1 MFKNI
6 YHIHFVGIG
15 GIGMSGIA
23 EVLKSMGYSISGS
36 DMKESQ
42 ITEHLGNIGISIKI
56 GHCEDNVGD
65 ADVVVYS
72 SAVKADNVELV
83 RAKRDKIPVIP
94 RAEMLAELMRM
105 KFSIGVA
112 GTHGKT
118 TTTSLIAKI
127 FHNAKLDPTIII
139 GGQVKVFEDA
149 NARLGAGEYLIAE
162 ADESDKSFLK
172 LFTSMAVIT
181 NIDEDHLDNYKDL
194 EEIKEHFIK
203 FANSVPFYGAVIMC
217 LDDAN
222 NVDVMDRITSKTITY
237 GFSRKAH
244 VRAVEVKMKVLG
256 SRFQLV
262 SRNMPLGEIVIN
274 IPGRHNILNS
284 LAAAAV
290 AIEMEIPFKVIKE
303 ALSQFTGVKRRF
315 EILYKDE
322 KKNIFIVDDYA
333 HHPAEIFTVINSAR
347 NMGDY
352 KVVTVFQ
359 PHLYS
364 RTLSLKERFSEI
376 LSKSD
381 ISIVTDIYPARE
393 KPIEGVTGAILFEE
407 IQKNLGVNAH
417 YVEDKG
423 NLPSYLK
430 QFIEENTIFLFI
442 GAGDI
447 NKYSVLFSE
456 ELSNEKN

>member
-6 YHIHFVGIG
+6 YRIHFVGIG

-36 DMKESQ
+36 DIKESQ
-42 ITEHLGNIGISIKI
+42 ITNHLKSIGIMINIGHS
-56 GHCEDNVGD
+56 ERNVGD

-72 SAVKADNVELV
+72 SAVKNDNIELV
-83 RAKRDKIPVIP
+83 CAKKEKIPVIG

-118 TTTSLIAKI
+118 TTTSLIAII

-139 GGQVKVFEDA
+139 GGQVKIFEDA
-149 NARLGAGEYLIAE
+149 NAKLGAGEYLIAE

-194 EEIKEHFIK
+194 EEIKDHFVK

-217 LDDAN
+217 MDDAN
-222 NVDVMDRITSKTITY
+222 NVDVMDRITSKIITY
-237 GFSRKAH
+237 GFSRKAN
-244 VRAVEVKMKVLG
+244 VRATEIKMKILG
-256 SRFQLV
+256 SKYQLL
-262 SRNMPLGEIVIN
+262 SRNMPLGEITLN
-274 IPGRHNILNS
+274 IPGRHNVLNS

-290 AIEMEIPFKVIKE
+290 AIEMEIPFEAIKE
-303 ALSQFTGVKRRF
+303 GLGQFSGVKRRF
-315 EILYKDE
+315 EILYKDD

-352 KVVTVFQ
+352 RVVTVFQ

-364 RTLSLKERFSEI
+364 RTLSLRERFSEI

-381 ISIVTDIYPARE
+381 ISVVTDIYPARE
-393 KPIEGVTGAILFEE
+393 APIPGVTGKILFDEVK
-407 IQKNLGVNAH
+407 KNLNDNAH
-417 YVEDKG
+417 YVEDKN

-430 QFIEENTIFLFI
+430 KFAAENTIFLFI

-447 NKYSVLFSE
+447 NKYSKLFAE
-456 ELSNEKN
+456 ELSGENN

>member
-15 GIGMSGIA
+15 GIGMSGIS

-36 DMKESQ
+36 DIRESQ
-42 ITEHLGNIGISIKI
+42 ITDHLKSIGIKIVI
-56 GHCEDNVGD
+56 GHSPSNVGD

-72 SAVKADNVELV
+72 SAVKSDNVELIQ
-83 RAKRDKIPVIP
+83 AKKEKIPVIP

-139 GGQVKVFEDA
+139 GGQVKVFEGA

-203 FANSVPFYGAVIMC
+203 FANSVPFYGSVIIC
-217 LDDAN
+217 IDDEN
-222 NVDVMDRITSKTITY
+222 NRNVLDRINSKVISY
-237 GFSRKAH
+237 GFGRRGD
-244 VRAVEVKMKVLG
+244 VRAIDLKMKVLG
-256 SRFQLV
+256 SKYQLV
-262 SRNMPLGEIVIN
+262 SRNMPLGEITLN
-274 IPGRHNILNS
+274 IPGKHNVLNS

-290 AIEMEIPFKVIKE
+290 AIEMEIPFKTIKE
-303 ALSQFTGVKRRF
+303 ALSQFSGVKRRF
-315 EILYKDE
+315 EIIFQDE
-322 KKNIFIVDDYA
+322 RKNIFVVDDYA

-364 RTLSLKERFSEI
+364 RTLSLKDRFSEV

-381 ISIVTDIYPARE
+381 ISVVTDIYPARE
-393 KPIEGVTGAILFEE
+393 TPVEGVTGEILYNE
-407 IQKNLGVNAH
+407 IKKTLKDNAH
-417 YVEDKG
+417 YVPDK
-423 NLPSYLK
+423 NDLPGFLK
-430 QFIEENTIFLFI
+430 KFADDNTIFLFI

-447 NKYSVLFSE
+447 NKYS
-456 ELSNEKN
+456 LSFAEAMNEKI

>member
-6 YHIHFVGIG
+6 YRIHFVGIG

-23 EVLKSMGYSISGS
+23 EVMKSMGYSISGS

-42 ITEHLGNIGISIKI
+42 ITEHLESAGIKI
-56 GHCEDNVGD
+56 RIGHSPENVGD

-72 SAVKADNVELV
+72 SAVKSDNAELV
-83 RAKRDKIPVIP
+83 YARSEKIPVIP

-172 LFTSMAVIT
+172 LYTSMAVIT

-194 EEIKEHFIK
+194 EEIKDHFVK

-217 LDDAN
+217 LDDKN
-222 NVDVMDRITSKTITY
+222 NASVMERITSKIITY
-237 GFSRKAH
+237 GFSRRAD
-244 VRAVEVKMKVLG
+244 VRASEAKMRVLG
-256 SRFQLV
+256 SRYQLV
-262 SRNMPLGEIVIN
+262 SRNMPLGEIVLN
-274 IPGRHNILNS
+274 IPGKHNILNS
-284 LAAAAV
+284 LAAAAT
-290 AIEMEIPFKVIKE
+290 AIEMEIPFEVIRD
-303 ALSQFTGVKRRF
+303 ALSQFSGVKRRY
-315 EILYKDE
+315 EILFKDE
-322 KKNIFIVDDYA
+322 KRGIFIIDDYA

-352 KVVTVFQ
+352 RVVTIFQ

-364 RTLSLKERFSEI
+364 RTLSLKERFADV

-381 ISIVTDIYPARE
+381 VAVVTDIYPARE
-393 KPIEGVTGAILFEE
+393 APIEGVTGEILYNE
-407 IQKNLGVNAH
+407 IKKNLGENAC
-417 YVEDKG
+417 YVQDK
-423 NLPSYLK
+423 NDLPSYLK
-430 QFIEENTIFLFI
+430 RFAGENTIFLFV

-447 NKYSVLFSE
+447 NKYSVLFSK
-456 ELSNEKN
+456 ELSDENL

>member
-6 YHIHFVGIG
+6 YRIHFVGIG

-36 DMKESQ
+36 DIKESQ
-42 ITEHLGNIGISIKI
+42 ITNHLKSIGIMINIGHS
-56 GHCEDNVGD
+56 ERNVGD

-72 SAVKADNVELV
+72 SAVKNDNIELV
-83 RAKRDKIPVIP
+83 CAKKEKIPVIG
-94 RAEMLAELMRM
+94 RSELLAELMRM

-139 GGQVKVFEDA
+139 GGQVKIFEDA
-149 NARLGAGEYLIAE
+149 NAKLGAGEYLIAE

-194 EEIKEHFIK
+194 EEIKDHFVK

-217 LDDAN
+217 MDDAN
-222 NVDVMDRITSKTITY
+222 NVDVMDRITSKIITY
-237 GFSRKAH
+237 GFSRKAN
-244 VRAVEVKMKVLG
+244 VRATEIKMKILG
-256 SRFQLV
+256 SKYQLL
-262 SRNMPLGEIVIN
+262 SRNMPLGEITLN
-274 IPGRHNILNS
+274 IPGRHNVLNS

-290 AIEMEIPFKVIKE
+290 AIEMEIPFEAIKE
-303 ALSQFTGVKRRF
+303 GLGQFSGVKRRF
-315 EILYKDE
+315 EILYKDD

-352 KVVTVFQ
+352 RVVTVFQ

-364 RTLSLKERFSEI
+364 RTLSLRERFSEI

-381 ISIVTDIYPARE
+381 ISVVTDIYPARE
-393 KPIEGVTGAILFEE
+393 APIPGVTGKILFDEVK
-407 IQKNLGVNAH
+407 KNLNDNAH
-417 YVEDKG
+417 YVEDKN

-430 QFIEENTIFLFI
+430 KFAAENTIFLFI

-447 NKYSVLFSE
+447 NKYSKLFAE
-456 ELSNEKN
+456 ELSGENN

>member
-36 DMKESQ
+36 DIKESQ
-42 ITEHLGNIGISIKI
+42 ITDHLKSIGINIRI
-56 GHCEDNVGD
+56 GHSADNVGSS
-65 ADVVVYS
+65 DVVVYS
-72 SAVKADNVELV
+72 SAIKIDNIELEY
-83 RAKRDKIPVIP
+83 AKKEKIPVIP
-94 RAEMLAELMRM
+94 RAMMLAELMRM

-127 FHNAKLDPTIII
+127 FHNANLDPTIII
-139 GGQVKVFEDA
+139 GGQVKAFENA
-149 NARLGAGEYLIAE
+149 NARLGTGEYLIAE

-194 EEIKEHFIK
+194 QEIKEHFIK
-203 FANSVPFYGAVIMC
+203 FANSVPFYGSVIMC
-217 LDDAN
+217 MDDEN
-222 NVDVMDRITSKTITY
+222 NRNVMDKITSKIITY
-237 GFSRKAH
+237 GFNRKSN
-244 VRAVEVKMKVLG
+244 VRAINLKMHVMG
-256 SRFQLV
+256 SKFNLV
-262 SRNMPLGEIVIN
+262 SRNMDLGEINLN
-274 IPGRHNILNS
+274 IPGRHNVLNS

-290 AIEMEIPFKVIKE
+290 AIELEISFNTIKV
-303 ALSQFTGVKRRF
+303 ALTEFNGVKRRF
-315 EILYKDE
+315 EIIYKD
-322 KKNIFIVDDYA
+322 KKRNIFLIDDYA

-352 KVVTVFQ
+352 RVVTIFQ

-364 RTLSLKERFSEI
+364 RTLSLKEKFSEI

-393 KPIEGVTGAILFEE
+393 NPIEGVTGAILYDE
-407 IQKNLGVNAH
+407 IKKNLKENAH
-417 YVEDKG
+417 YIEDK
-423 NLPSYLK
+423 NKLPAYLK
-430 QFIEENTIFLFI
+430 KFAQENTIFLFI

-447 NKYSVLFSE
+447 NKYSMMFAKD
-456 ELSNEKN
+456 LSNDKT